1 MESTERSNDKSQT
14 NATILPSWGAKQS
27 HIFRWELLGIVVCIL
42 AYSSLVNIGPVRHV
56 GLIPQFFP
64 IILLLACLYLLAC
77 AFFGQKTINRF
88 CYLSHFIEMHSGSLI
103 LWLILSFLLIG
114 SQLMFNWSGE
124 VLSYFFIG
132 GLLPNSDAGNYYEG
146 ARNLLIE
153 GDLSIWSS
161 RRPMMTTYL
170 ASILAISN
178 FSLIDTVSIISGLA
192 AFSIALVA
200 ASIRRTEPAAVALW
214 AFVLMFFF
222 YNGYVGTTLSEN
234 LGLTVGGLAFV
245 SLWAAADKR
254 KIHLFLL
261 GVFFMTLA
269 QITRS
274 GAVLVLPLLI
284 MWGVFWLASNW
295 RERLV
300 FLLGGITAIIAGF
313 LINRLLL
320 LAGGGDP
327 ALAFSN
333 FSDTL
338 YGLSVASQLSIG
350 AWKQIVID
358 YPDVAS
364 LTEPA
369 RSQSIYRLAFDNIIS
384 QPGTLATAL
393 LRNLQT
399 YTISNGGLNMVAGTK
414 AWVLVQIPSL
424 LGVFWCIRDY
434 KNPRYALL
442 LLVLGGIL
450 LSATIVTEDGGLRVF
465 AATVP
470 FSAVIA
476 ALGLRWF
483 YRSSIHKY
491 KESNN
496 YIPDKSGGNYE
507 KFAAYSGVLLVISLL
522 LTISL
527 APLNIAPRP
536 VEEISCR
543 AGHKSAVI
551 YFPASAAVYLKQ
563 EVNDVSAGFPSVML
577 TNIPSA
583 IETNNRK
590 WPINKELKQ
599 VPLSLVLSDKFYLLP
614 TEAFADD
621 PQQVT
626 ACVEKNSWLYV
637 SQDLNQ

>member
-1 MESTERSNDKSQT
+1 MSKKSLT
-14 NATILPSWGAKQS
+14 DATIPPSRGTKQS
-27 HIFRWELLGIVVCIL
+27 HLFSWEFLGIVVCVL
-42 AYSSLVNIGPVRHV
+42 AYAALINTGPARHA
-56 GLIPQFFP
+56 GLITEYLP
-64 IILLLACLYLLAC
+64 IILLFVCLYLLAC
-77 AFFGQKTINRF
+77 AFVGHKTIKRF
-88 CYLSHFIEMHSGSLI
+88 CYLSHYLELYSRNLTV
-103 LWLILSFLLIG
+103 WLFLSFLLVG
-114 SQLMFNWSGE
+114 SQLIFNWSGE
-124 VLSYFFIG
+124 VLSFFYIG

-153 GDLSIWSS
+153 GGLSTWSS
-161 RRPMMTTYL
+161 RRPMMTAYL
-170 ASILAISN
+170 ASILAASN
-178 FSLIDTVSIISGLA
+178 FSLINTVSMISGIA

-200 ASIRRTEPAAVALW
+200 VSIRNTESLGVALW
-214 AFVLMFFF
+214 AFILMFFY

-234 LGLTVGGLAFV
+234 LGLTLGGIAFAC
-245 SLWAAADKR
+245 LWIAAEKR
-254 KIHLFLL
+254 TIQLFLL

-274 GAVLVLPLLI
+274 GAVLVLPLLVV
-284 MWGVFWLASNW
+284 WGVFWLASNW

-327 ALAFSN
+327 AFAFSN

-358 YPDVAS
+358 HPDVAS
-364 LTEPA
+364 LAEPA

-384 QPGTLATAL
+384 QPGTFVTAL

-399 YTISNGGLNMVAGTK
+399 YTISNGGLNMVAGMK

-424 LGVFWCIRDY
+424 LGVLWCIRNF
-434 KNPRYALL
+434 KSPRYALL
-442 LLVLGGIL
+442 FLVLGGIL
-450 LSATIVTEDGGLRVF
+450 FSAMIVTEDGGLRVF

-470 FSAVIA
+470 FSAAIA
-476 ALGLRWF
+476 ALGLRWV
-483 YRSSIHKY
+483 YRSSM
-491 KESNN
+491 NN
-496 YIPDKSGGNYE
+496 NKDSTNHSPEKSGVSYE

-522 LTISL
+522 LTIFL
-527 APLNIAPRP
+527 APLNIATRP

-543 AGHKSAVI
+543 AGHKPAVI
-551 YFPASAAVYLKQ
+551 HFPARATVYLKQ
-563 EVNDVSAGFPSVML
+563 GDNDVSADFPSVML
-577 TNIPSA
+577 ADMPGA
-583 IETNNRK
+583 IEINNLK

-637 SQDLNQ
+637 SQDLTSN

>member
-1 MESTERSNDKSQT
+1 LT
-14 NATILPSWGAKQS
+14 
-27 HIFRWELLGIVVCIL
+27 V
-42 AYSSLVNIGPVRHV
+42 
-56 GLIPQFFP
+56 
-64 IILLLACLYLLAC
+64 
-77 AFFGQKTINRF
+77 
-88 CYLSHFIEMHSGSLI
+88 
-103 LWLILSFLLIG
+103 WLFLSFMLVG
-114 SQLMFNWSGE
+114 SQLIFNWSGE
-124 VLSYFFIG
+124 VLSYFYIG
-132 GLLPNSDAGNYYEG
+132 GLLPNSDAGKYYEG

-153 GDLSIWSS
+153 GDLSTWSS
-161 RRPMMTTYL
+161 RRPMMTAYL
-170 ASILAISN
+170 ASILAASN
-178 FSLIDTVSIISGLA
+178 FSLINTVSMISGIA

-200 ASIRRTEPAAVALW
+200 VSIRNTESLGVALW
-214 AFVLMFFF
+214 AFILMFFY

-234 LGLTVGGLAFV
+234 LGLTLGGIAFAC
-245 SLWAAADKR
+245 LWIAAEKR
-254 KIHLFLL
+254 TIQLFLL

-274 GAVLVLPLLI
+274 GAVLVLPLLVV
-284 MWGVFWLASNW
+284 WGVFWLASNW

-327 ALAFSN
+327 AFAFSN

-358 YPDVAS
+358 HPDVAS
-364 LTEPA
+364 LAEPA

-384 QPGTLATAL
+384 QPGTFVTAL

-399 YTISNGGLNMVAGTK
+399 YTISNGGLNMVAGMK

-424 LGVFWCIRDY
+424 LGVLWCIRNF
-434 KNPRYALL
+434 KSPRYALL
-442 LLVLGGIL
+442 FLVLGGIL
-450 LSATIVTEDGGLRVF
+450 FSAMIVTEDGGLRVF

-470 FSAVIA
+470 FSAAIA
-476 ALGLRWF
+476 ALGLRWV
-483 YRSSIHKY
+483 YRSSM
-491 KESNN
+491 NN
-496 YIPDKSGGNYE
+496 NKDSTNHSPEKSGVSYE

-522 LTISL
+522 LTIFL
-527 APLNIAPRP
+527 APLNIATRP

-543 AGHKSAVI
+543 AGHKPAVI
-551 YFPASAAVYLKQ
+551 HFPARATVYLKQ
-563 EVNDVSAGFPSVML
+563 GDNDVSADFPSVML
-577 TNIPSA
+577 ADMPGA
-583 IETNNRK
+583 IEINNLK

-637 SQDLNQ
+637 SQDLTSN